1 MACTRDAIGAALIA
15 VLLAPLGCAGGQDP
29 GAQTTPGEDG
39 GTTDDTG
46 GDETAVDTGPPP
58 APEYPAGP
66 YGKTV
71 GQTAPNLCFK
81 GYRDGVAGKEKG
93 EWTDICLGDYYDPD
107 GTRGIRAIRLGGA
120 ALW

>member
-15 VLLAPLGCAGGQDP
+15 ALLAPMGCSASKDGP
-29 GAQTTPGEDG
+29 GASTEDG
-39 GTTDDTG
+39 GTTDDSGTTDDG
-46 GDETAVDTGPPP
+46 GAVDTGPPP

-71 GQTAPNLCFK
+71 GQTAPNLCFD

-93 EWTDICLGDYYDPD
+93 EWTKICLGDYYDPD

>member
-1 MACTRDAIGAALIA
+1 MGCSREVIGLALAAL
-15 VLLAPLGCAGGQDP
+15 LPLAGCGGGESP
-29 GAQTTPGEDG
+29 GGTPPGEDG
-39 GTTDDTG
+39 GTDDTASTDDTG
-46 GDETAVDTGPPP
+46 AVDTGPPP
-58 APEYPAGP
+58 PPEYPAGP

-81 GYRDGVAGKEKG
+81 GYRDGVAGKDKG